1 MAEVAAPLSDCT
13 KKRAPNE
20 VVWTGECEQ
29 AFAKLKSQLASK
41 PLLQSPNF
49 EKEFILQTN
58 ASGRGLG
65 AVLSQMGPDGQ
76 EHPVRFLSR
85 KLLPR
90 KQKYAAVELECLAI
104 VWAVQALQVYL
115 DGRKYVVET
124 DHRALS
130 YMQQMVNKNNRLWHS
145 SPLPV

>member
-1 MAEVAAPLSDCT
+1 M
-13 KKRAPNE
+13 
-20 VVWTGECEQ
+20 
-29 AFAKLKSQLASK
+29 KSQLASK

-49 EKEFILQTN
+49 EKEFIVQTD

-90 KQKYAAVELECLAI
+90 EQKYAAVELECLAI
-104 VWAVQALQVYL
+104 VWAVQALQVYV
-115 DGRKYVVET
+115 DGRKFVVET

-130 YMQQMVNKNNRLWHS
+130 YMQQMVNKNNRLTRWALALQPYQFETRFRS
-145 SPLPV
+145 GKANGNADALSRLPVD

>member
-1 MAEVAAPLSDCT
+1 M
-13 KKRAPNE
+13 
-20 VVWTGECEQ
+20 
-29 AFAKLKSQLASK
+29 
-41 PLLQSPNF
+41 
-49 EKEFILQTN
+49 KEFIVQTD

-90 KQKYAAVELECLAI
+90 EQKYAAVELECLAI
-104 VWAVQALQVYL
+104 VWALQVYL
-115 DGRKYVVET
+115 DGRKFVVET

-130 YMQQMVNKNNRLWHS
+130 YMQQMVNKNNRLTRWALALQPYQFETRFRS
-145 SPLPV
+145 GKANGNADALSRLPVD